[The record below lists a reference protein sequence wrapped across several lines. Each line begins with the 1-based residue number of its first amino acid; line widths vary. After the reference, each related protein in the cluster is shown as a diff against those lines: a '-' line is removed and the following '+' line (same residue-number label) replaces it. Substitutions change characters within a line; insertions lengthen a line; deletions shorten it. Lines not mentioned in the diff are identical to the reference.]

1 MHRIN
6 LQPSAHIQE
15 VGHSPGLQHSVDSHP
30 APWRGIQQVLEDLQ
44 VCQEVHGYGH
54 HLGKRREGGDSNA
67 ANQRNSSSSSS
78 GMHLRD
84 FNGVQFVLSGLEL
97 QLRVNLSEYFRH
109 KTAEQKNSRNSVGFH
124 TLSTQ
129 QQQQWTHSLTFILL
143 FFLQNISEQTER

>member
-54 HLGKRREGGDSNA
+54 HLGKRRKGGGIQMQPIRGTA
-67 ANQRNSSSSSS
+67 AAAVECTWEIL
-78 GMHLRD
+78 M
-84 FNGVQFVLSGLEL
+84 
-97 QLRVNLSEYFRH
+97 EY
-109 KTAEQKNSRNSVGFH
+109 
-124 TLSTQ
+124 
-129 QQQQWTHSLTFILL
+129 SLFCLDL
-143 FFLQNISEQTER
+143 NYS